1 MVENGCCGRKV
12 DGWVRCGGD
21 GNREKVVGLSELEIV
36 VEVDLRLSENMMRVG
51 VLCDL
56 CGKM

>member
-1 MVENGCCGRKV
+1 MDR
-12 DGWVRCGGD
+12 WVRCGGD
-21 GNREKVVGLSELEIV
+21 GNREKVVGLSELEV
-36 VEVDLRLSENMMRVG
+36 VMEVDLRLRENMMRVG

>member
-1 MVENGCCGRKV
+1 MDR
-12 DGWVRCGGD
+12 WVRCGGN
-21 GNREKVVGLSELEIV
+21 GNREQVVGLSELEIA